1 MEMIA
6 RALMQLQSL
15 DELAQH
21 ACQSRGG
28 VLGPCELFPLLVAM
42 EDPRENI
49 VCAGN
54 QLQGLAQIVTGHRQ
68 QRRWEVAV
76 DQLRVAA
83 HGNVGARRAP
93 AGARRRSARTTET
106 DRLHL
111 PVLLLAVSESCK
123 ALRLP
128 VPGNPLLARQEG
140 IAVAQLRVGRA
151 RRLTP

>member
-21 ACQSRGG
+21 AGQSRGG
-28 VLGPCELFPLLVAM
+28 VLGPRELFPLLVAM

-54 QLQGLAQIVTGHRQ
+54 QLQRLAQIVTGHRQ
-68 QRRWEVAV
+68 QRRREVAV
-76 DQLRVAA
+76 DQVRVAVD
-83 HGNVGARRAP
+83 GNVDARTAP
-93 AGARRRSARTTET
+93 AGAWHGSAGTTET

-111 PVLLLAVSESCK
+111 PVLL
-123 ALRLP
+123 
-128 VPGNPLLARQEG
+128 
-140 IAVAQLRVGRA
+140 
-151 RRLTP
+151 